1 MKYAVALIVLV
12 TFAFA
17 ADNNVSQ
24 KKPVK
29 KVYPRG
35 TISTH

>member
-1 MKYAVALIVLV
+1 MKYFVVFMMIVTLV
-12 TFAFA
+12 FG

-24 KKPVK
+24 KKPIK

-35 TISTH
+35 NIATH

>member
-1 MKYAVALIVLV
+1 MKYAVAFVMLV
-12 TFAFA
+12 TLVFA

-29 KVYPRG
+29 KVYPKG
-35 TISTH
+35 TIATH

>member
-1 MKYAVALIVLV
+1 MKYAVAFVMLV
-12 TFAFA
+12 TLIFA
-17 ADNNVSQ
+17 ADSNVSQ
-24 KKPVK
+24 KKSIK

>member
-1 MKYAVALIVLV
+1 MKYMIALVLLG
-12 TFAFA
+12 TFVFA
-17 ADNNVSQ
+17 ADNNLSQ

-29 KVYPRG
+29 KTYPRG

>member
-1 MKYAVALIVLV
+1 MKYAVALVLLV
-12 TFAFA
+12 TLVFA
-17 ADNNVSQ
+17 ADNNTSQ

>member
-1 MKYAVALIVLV
+1 MKYLVALVILV
-12 TFAFA
+12 TLSLGVES
-17 ADNNVSQ
+17 NVSQ

-35 TISTH
+35 IISTH